1 MNPGRGAL
9 SVGRSWESRAA
20 QFLTDRGLVVLAT
33 GYRCRLGELDIV
45 GSDGRGLVVVE
56 VRARRSTSKGRAVE
70 TIDKRKRQ
78 RIVKATRHFLMRN
91 PAWHARP
98 IRFDVIA
105 IDGIETSQPKIQW
118 VRNAFD
124 AT

>member
-1 MNPGRGAL
+1 MSPGSDAQRRGKT
-9 SVGRSWESRAA
+9 WEKRAA
-20 QFLTDRGLVVLAT
+20 RFLADQGLRILTT

-45 GSDGRGLVVVE
+45 GSDAVGLVVVE
-56 VRARRSTSKGRAVE
+56 VRARSSGSKGSA
-70 TIDKRKRQ
+70 IDTVGHLKQR
-78 RIVKATRHFLMRN
+78 RIVNATRHFLMKH

-105 IDGIETSQPKIQW
+105 IDGIDSDTPKIQW

-124 AT
+124 AA

>member
-1 MNPGRGAL
+1 MSPGNDAQRRGKT
-9 SVGRSWESRAA
+9 WEARAA
-20 QFLTDRGLVVLAT
+20 RFLADRGFDILTT

-45 GSDGRGLVVVE
+45 GSDGAGLVVVE
-56 VRARRSTSKGRAVE
+56 VRARSSSEKGSAIE
-70 TIDKRKRQ
+70 TIGHRKRR
-78 RIVKATRHFLMRN
+78 RIVNATRHFLMKH

-105 IDGIETSQPKIQW
+105 IDGIESDNPAIQW

-124 AT
+124 AA